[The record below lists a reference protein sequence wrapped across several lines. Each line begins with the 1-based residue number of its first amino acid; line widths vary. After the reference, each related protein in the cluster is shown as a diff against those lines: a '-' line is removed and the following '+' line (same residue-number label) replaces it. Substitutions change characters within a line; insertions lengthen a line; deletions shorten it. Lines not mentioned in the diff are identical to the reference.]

1 MKRSFLKLEKN
12 LNDVEYYEGVR
23 RKTQKSIAKSIKSK
37 ASVKLLSMFNEE
49 PKKAKF
55 SQISLS
61 DEFATEYDF
70 DSDSSLTSLAS
81 DDTIVQD
88 CNPIFEQTFEESYI
102 ETLKKKQ
109 HIEFE
114 LNNSQGE
121 KKRNQSNR

>member
-12 LNDVEYYEGVR
+12 LNDVEYYEGIR
-23 RKTQKSIAKSIKSK
+23 RKTQKSNAKSIKSK

-49 PKKAKF
+49 PKKTKF

-61 DEFATEYDF
+61 DEFATEFDY

-88 CNPIFEQTFEESYI
+88 CAPIFEQTFEERYI
-102 ETLKKKQ
+102 E
-109 HIEFE
+109 
-114 LNNSQGE
+114 
-121 KKRNQSNR
+121 